1 MVTKKIIQKDKK
13 GRVMTYDIGANAPNV
28 TEDETHRFVTDDEKK
43 EWGNKAADTVFA
55 GANGSAAG
63 QKGLVPKPDAVDYD
77 KYLRGNGTWGSVDDM
92 APTFTPAVSRE
103 NIKSGEKNLTLF
115 GKIAKFFS
123 DLKAHAFSA
132 PVNNGT
138 STSTTL
144 ALAAS
149 MGKTLMDKITKNAND
164 ISSLNSKKDIEYT
177 KDPVVSFTN
186 LSVRAANNVVSC
198 HGVIRTAYIGVESR
212 IIFIDAA
219 YKPPYLTHFVWATP
233 DGKSGTGYVD
243 TNGTMI
249 FDTSKLSGI
258 NDLYVGFS
266 YIL

>member
-1 MVTKKIIQKDKK
+1 MADELKTKKI
-13 GRVMTYDIGANAPNV
+13 
-28 TEDETHRFVTDDEKK
+28 TDLE
-43 EWGNKAADTVFA
+43 ENT
-55 GANGSAAG
+55 
-63 QKGLVPKPDAVDYD
+63 
-77 KYLRGNGTWGSVDDM
+77 TVDDTDILM
-92 APTFTPAVSRE
+92 AGDKGTNALKRFTVAKLFDA
-103 NIKSGEKNLTLF
+103 IKT
-115 GKIAKFFS
+115 KIAGW
-123 DLKAHAFSA
+123 AFD
-132 PVNNGT
+132 T
-138 STSTTL
+138 LTTTD
-144 ALAAS
+144 
-149 MGKTLMDKITKNAND
+149 KTLPGAVNE
-164 ISSLNSKKDIEYT
+164 LNSKKDIEYT
-177 KDPVVSFTN
+177 KDPVVSFAN